1 MAETKQ
7 VERRTE
13 STDVPVRSQ
22 DFWSRYSKPI
32 LYASLALLLVVGG
45 YFAYTQFIQKPREQ
59 KAADAI
65 AKAESYYRMD
75 SLQLALNGDGVNPGL
90 LNVISSYG
98 GTKSGNLARFYAGTI
113 YLNLGDNAAAAK
125 HLDEFETDSKP
136 VQARAYKL
144 LADAYAGLGKNADA
158 LKYYKKA
165 ADHFEE
171 DKQNASQY
179 LFMAAYFADRV
190 MNNKE
195 EAIKLFKEL
204 KSEYSA
210 TQYGFEADKYL
221 AQLGVYSTDKK

>member
-7 VERRTE
+7 VEPRTTT
-13 STDVPVRSQ
+13 TDVPVRSQ

-32 LYASLALLLVVGG
+32 LYAALALVLVVGG
-45 YFAYTQFIQKPREQ
+45 YFAYKQFIQKPNEQ

-65 AKAESYYRMD
+65 AKAEEYYRAD
-75 SLQLALNGDGVNPGL
+75 SLQLALNGDGINPGFL
-90 LNVISSYG
+90 KVISSYG
-98 GTKSGNLARFYAGTI
+98 GTKAGNLARFYAGTI

-136 VQARAYKL
+136 IQARAYKL
-144 LADAYAGLGKNADA
+144 LADAYAGLGKNGEA
-158 LKYYKKA
+158 LEHYKKA

-171 DKQNASQY
+171 DAQNASQY

-190 MNNKE
+190 MNNKK
-195 EAIKLFKEL
+195 EAIELFKEL
-204 KSEYSA
+204 KEEYST
-210 TQYGFEADKYL
+210 TQAGFEADKYL